1 MNNENKPIQRKS
13 NNEMKNMARGMSKEQ
28 RKQMMKEQ
36 NPMIPLKRLM
46 GYIWKDYKFQMLL
59 VLAGILMSAI
69 TGVIASLFLRTL
81 IDSYITPLLAVCKS
95 RLRTVIPYTGPHG
108 LHLSG
113 RCTGDSRIFP
123 RDGQYFPGS
132 SARYP

>member
-81 IDSYITPLLAVCKS
+81 IDSYITPLLQSANPDFGP
-95 RLRTVIPYTGPHG
+95 LFGPHG

>member
-1 MNNENKPIQRKS
+1 MSNENKPIQRKS

-59 VLAGILMSAI
+59 VLTILE
-69 TGVIASLFLRTL
+69 IA
-81 IDSYITPLLAVCKS
+81 
-95 RLRTVIPYTGPHG
+95 RL
-108 LHLSG
+108 
-113 RCTGDSRIFP
+113 
-123 RDGQYFPGS
+123 
-132 SARYP
+132 